1 MPCDAGWVPADPYR
15 GHRFP
20 EEIIS
25 QCVWLYFNFC
35 LSLRDVELMMA
46 ARGVQLSYETIRRWG
61 DKFGQSYAAKLKR
74 RRPEIG
80 DKWHMDEVFL
90 KINGVQHYLW
100 RAVDQHGAVIDI
112 LVQPR
117 RDRLAAIRFFRK
129 LLRTCGRRPRVMIT
143 DKLRSYGAAK
153 RSVMPGVA
161 HRQHR
166 YLNNR
171 AENSHQPTRQRER
184 RMKRFK
190 SPEHAQRFLEVQ
202 GIVAAHFRP
211 KRHLLTAA
219 AYQAERDR
227 RFHVWHDVR
236 QMWTAA

>member
-1 MPCDAGWVPADPYR
+1 VPAHPYR
-15 GHRFP
+15 GYRFP

-35 LSLRDVELMMA
+35 VSFRDVELMMA
-46 ARGVQLSYETIRRWG
+46 FRGVHLSYETVRRWCN
-61 DKFGQSYAAKLKR
+61 KFGKSYADQLRRKR
-74 RRPEIG
+74 PKPG
-80 DKWHMDEVFL
+80 DKWHLDEVFL

-112 LVQPR
+112 LVQPK
-117 RDRLAAIRFFRK
+117 RDRFAAMRFFRK
-129 LLRTCGRRPRVMIT
+129 LLNRTGRHPRVIIT

-153 RSVMPGVA
+153 RVVLPRVV
-161 HRQHR
+161 HRQSR

-190 SPEHAQRFLEVQ
+190 SPEQAQRFLEVQ
-202 GIVAAHFRP
+202 GIVAQHFRP
-211 KRHLLTAA
+211 QRHLLRAA
-219 AYQAERDR
+219 SYRRERDR
-227 RFHVWHDVR
+227 RFRIWQEVKHTT
-236 QMWTAA
+236 TAA

>member
-1 MPCDAGWVPADPYR
+1 VPADPYR

-35 LSLRDVELMMA
+35 VSFRDVELMMA
-46 ARGVQLSYETIRRWG
+46 FRGVQVSYETIRRWC

-74 RRPEIG
+74 RRAKLG
-80 DKWHMDEVFL
+80 DEWHLDEVFL

-117 RDRLAAIRFFRK
+117 RDRYAAIRFFRK

-143 DKLRSYGAAK
+143 DKLRSYGAA
-153 RSVMPGVA
+153 RRVIMPSVA

-190 SPEHAQRFLEVQ
+190 SPEHSGLSGFSVHPQYSPLTCSPVPMRTSRF
-202 GIVAAHFRP
+202 
-211 KRHLLTAA
+211 
-219 AYQAERDR
+219 AEPISRL
-227 RFHVWHDVR
+227 FESVR
-236 QMWTAA
+236 SFLFAIRQP